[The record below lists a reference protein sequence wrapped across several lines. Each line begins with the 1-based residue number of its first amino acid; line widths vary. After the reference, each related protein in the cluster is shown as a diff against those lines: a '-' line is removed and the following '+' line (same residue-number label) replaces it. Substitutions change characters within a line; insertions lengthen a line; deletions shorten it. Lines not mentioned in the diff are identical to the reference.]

1 MKCLQCGR
9 ESAPGARF
17 CSNCGAPLGGPST
30 DTTTVLRAI
39 TDEHVPELTPED
51 IEAVTGLAPDTA
63 LLIINPGG
71 SESERILINSDITTV
86 GRHPDSDIF
95 LDNITVSRNHARF
108 VREGTTFFLED
119 LGSLNGTYVNRRIV
133 ESRVRLAQGDEIQI
147 GRYRATISM
156 GEPGPN

>member
-1 MKCLQCGR
+1 MKCLQCGQ

-17 CSNCGAPLGGPST
+17 CSNCGAPLTVPST

-39 TDEHVPELTPED
+39 TDEHLPELTPED
-51 IEAVTGLAPDTA
+51 LEAVTGLAPGTA

-71 SESERILINSDITTV
+71 SESERILINADVTTV
-86 GRHPDSDIF
+86 GRHPDSDVF

-108 VREGTTFFLED
+108 VREGTAFYLED
-119 LGSLNGTYVNRRIV
+119 LGSLNGTYVNRRILD
-133 ESRVRLAQGDEIQI
+133 SRVRLAEGDEIQI

-156 GEPGPN
+156 GEPGPS